1 MEFLHRSPMEVL
13 QERQTDRSRE
23 CLVVVEDGKN
33 KGPRA
38 MKAWCEASQHAGGL
52 VSHVLERRD
61 LAAIVRIGVKCDVNG
76 DCSKVLVLK
85 GIVQRVKDLG
95 HGPDGD
101 GLVAKILAQPLDCE
115 SDELSTSGV
124 ADGDALGDGEVAT
137 HGCWMAGRCVLGG
150 WTATTSSRF
159 SQAEFV
165 DSWQHTS
172 PGARCYL

>member
-1 MEFLHRSPMEVL
+1 MKFLHRSPMEVL
-13 QERQTDRSRE
+13 QEHQTDRSRE
-23 CLVVVEDGKN
+23 CLVVVEDGKV

-95 HGPDGD
+95 HGPVSD
-101 GLVAKILAQPLDCE
+101 GLVVKFLAQPLECE
-115 SDELSTSGV
+115 SDELSRSGV
-124 ADGDALGDGEVAT
+124 ANGDALGDGELAT
-137 HGCWMAGRCVLGG
+137 HGCWMRAVACSEGG
-150 WTATTSSRF
+150 LPTTSSRF

-165 DSWQHTS
+165 DSW
-172 PGARCYL
+172 